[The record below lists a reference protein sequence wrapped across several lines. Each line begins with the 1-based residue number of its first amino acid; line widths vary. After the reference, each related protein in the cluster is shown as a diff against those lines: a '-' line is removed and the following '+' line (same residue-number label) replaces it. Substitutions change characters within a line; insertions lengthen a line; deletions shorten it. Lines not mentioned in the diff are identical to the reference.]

1 MVEWIYL
8 DLPDDAL
15 KERIHTR
22 LFKRM
27 KEGMIEEIT
36 QLHTE
41 GLSWKRLEALGLEY
55 RFVALYLQ
63 DKLSEADMLTQL
75 EAAIWQY
82 VKRQRTW
89 FKKYAR

>member
-1 MVEWIYL
+1 
-8 DLPDDAL
+8 LPDDVL
-15 KERIHTR
+15 KEKIRDR

-27 KEGMIEEIT
+27 KQGMIQEVAT
-36 QLHTE
+36 LHGE

-63 DKLSEADMLTQL
+63 DKLSKEEMLTQL
-75 EAAIWQY
+75 ESAIWQY

-89 FKKYAR
+89 FKKYAK